1 MDGGEKFT
9 LRFFL
14 RFASFRLVV
23 VAINRR
29 AVKSPQIFDRSF
41 LSRSNVSFPSDI
53 LSTREN
59 RIQDT
64 QQQDYFDPWFSFRW
78 NGKIHR
84 LSFNERLLEQ
94 FCFHFRSPRES
105 KIDQGRSKRGAR
117 ERNRTEIKL
126 SLGEGERVG
135 TGKRNVGVS
144 VNRILSGR
152 RGLWKFA
159 RVVACLPSSVN
170 RPGTTMFYRRRGGRV
185 EAVGSVVTFV
195 TRRELQ
201 FLFVSRHV
209 CSASIFYI
217 PLAPNFYL
225 FVRKISPQIWRSKNN
240 SPIRY
245 PSLSLLLS
253 PG

>member
-41 LSRSNVSFPSDI
+41 LSRPDVSFPSDI

-84 LSFNERLLEQ
+84 LSFNERRTNSRAIL
-94 FCFHFRSPRES
+94 FPFPFSTRVKDRSRP
-105 KIDQGRSKRGAR
+105 IQARSAR
-117 ERNRTEIKL
+117 EKSDRNKIIPRGG
-126 SLGEGERVG
+126 GEG
-135 TGKRNVGVS
+135 
-144 VNRILSGR
+144 
-152 RGLWKFA
+152 W
-159 RVVACLPSSVN
+159 
-170 RPGTTMFYRRRGGRV
+170 YR
-185 EAVGSVVTFV
+185 
-195 TRRELQ
+195 
-201 FLFVSRHV
+201 
-209 CSASIFYI
+209 
-217 PLAPNFYL
+217 
-225 FVRKISPQIWRSKNN
+225 
-240 SPIRY
+240 
-245 PSLSLLLS
+245 
-253 PG
+253 

>member
-1 MDGGEKFT
+1 MFRFHPIFFRRAKIGFKTRNNKIISIPGFLSAGTEKFIDYHLT
-9 LRFFL
+9 
-14 RFASFRLVV
+14 
-23 VAINRR
+23 
-29 AVKSPQIFDRSF
+29 KG
-41 LSRSNVSFPSDI
+41 
-53 LSTREN
+53 E
-59 RIQDT
+59 RI
-64 QQQDYFDPWFSFRW
+64 
-78 NGKIHR
+78 
-84 LSFNERLLEQ
+84 LEQ

-126 SLGEGERVG
+126 SLEEGERVG

-185 EAVGSVVTFV
+185 EAGGSVVTFV
-195 TRRELQ
+195 TRRELE
-201 FLFVSRHV
+201 FLFVSCHV